1 VRIAAL
7 GLALGILSAAP
18 VVGAA
23 LSPAAELGR
32 RIFFD
37 PTLSASG
44 RLSCASCHDPAHAYA
59 APDSAD
65 VVMRGGTDGVRPGLR
80 TVPSLRYLADT
91 PRFARHTYLDV
102 GREREDI
109 GPAGG
114 FMRDGRADDLR
125 TQALVPLMDPAEMA
139 NVNIAALTGRLR
151 RAPYAKELE
160 ALAGTASLVDTAAT
174 AVADFELED
183 LSFHPYNSRF
193 DQYLRGT
200 ATLSRDELEGFR
212 LFSNP
217 EKGNCIACHAATTG
231 PGGQPPV
238 FTDYSYHAL
247 GVPRNPAIT
256 ANNNPQFFDMGLCS
270 PKRVD
275 LKNEHQYCGYFKTPG
290 LRNVARRRFFFHNG
304 RFTALED
311 VMHFYVERDT
321 NPDRW
326 YPTINGRLMKFNDLP
341 AQYRR
346 NVNISDAPLNRER
359 GQAPA
364 LSEEEIRQVT
374 AFLGTL
380 SDAD

>member
-1 VRIAAL
+1 MRRLL
-7 GLALGILSAAP
+7 GLALSILSAAP
-18 VVGAA
+18 VAGAA

-44 RLSCASCHDPAHAYA
+44 KLSCASCHDPAHAYA
-59 APDSAD
+59 APAAAG
-65 VVMRGGTDGVRPGLR
+65 VVMRGGTDGDRPGLR

-125 TQALVPLMDPAEMA
+125 AQVRVPLLDPAEMGNA
-139 NVNIAALTGRLR
+139 NVAALTDRLR
-151 RAPYAKELE
+151 HAPYAQEL
-160 ALAGTASLVDTAAT
+160 AVLASSGSLVDTAST
-174 AVADFELED
+174 AVEDFELED

-193 DQYLRGT
+193 DQNLRGT
-200 ATLSRDELEGFR
+200 ATLSPDELAGFR

-217 EKGNCIACHAATTG
+217 QKGNCIACHTAATG

-238 FTDYSYHAL
+238 FTDHSYHAL
-247 GVPRNPAIT
+247 GVPRNPAII
-256 ANNNPQFFDMGLCS
+256 ANSNPQFFDMGLCG

-275 LKNEHQYCGYFKTPG
+275 LTNERRYCGYFKTPG

-304 RFTALED
+304 RFTTLED

-321 NPDRW
+321 NPERW
-326 YPTINGRLMKFNDLP
+326 YPTLNGRLVKFNDLP
-341 AQYRR
+341 ARYRG

-364 LSEEEIRQVT
+364 LNEEEVRQII

-380 SDAD
+380 NDSD